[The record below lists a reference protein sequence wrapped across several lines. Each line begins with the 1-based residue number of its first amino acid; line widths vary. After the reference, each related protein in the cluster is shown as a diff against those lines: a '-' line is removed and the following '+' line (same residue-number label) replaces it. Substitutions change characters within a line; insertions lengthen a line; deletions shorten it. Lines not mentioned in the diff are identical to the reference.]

1 MARKSIFKTSYFGE
15 SRLFTRANWWLGIK
29 GPPGGAGTGEEG
41 EEGEEGGKKEGRKRL
56 WKASYGLGRL
66 ENAIGMH
73 A

>member
-1 MARKSIFKTSYFGE
+1 MYTVQSIVYNCTVY
-15 SRLFTRANWWLGIK
+15 TRDPNEWDPG
-29 GPPGGAGTGEEG
+29 GPRDLGGAGTGEEG

-56 WKASYGLGRL
+56 WKASNGLGRL

>member
-1 MARKSIFKTSYFGE
+1 MGD
-15 SRLFTRANWWLGIK
+15 AN

-56 WKASYGLGRL
+56 WKASNGLGRL

>member
-1 MARKSIFKTSYFGE
+1 MPRMPGCRDAGMPG
-15 SRLFTRANWWLGIK
+15 W
-29 GPPGGAGTGEEG
+29 PPGGAGTGEEG

-56 WKASYGLGRL
+56 WKASNGLGRL